1 MFKLGIRLDRADS
14 REKQPCALLVTRVR
28 EESVWQARW
37 GQDSSL
43 NRMEPPC
50 EEGRDLEGRKEPGS
64 GVWGIS
70 SLGTS
75 ACSTPIGKDL
85 SLGCSESPSAG
96 PVMINTSFLFCSRT
110 VYYMSYRQVY
120 ATEARTVFRC
130 CPGWSQKP
138 GQEGCLSGE
147 CPSLSAGTGQTE
159 QRHV

>member
-1 MFKLGIRLDRADS
+1 MTDKGIRLDRADS
-14 REKQPCALLVTRVR
+14 QEQQPCALLVTRVR

-75 ACSTPIGKDL
+75 ACSAPIGKDL
-85 SLGCSESPSAG
+85 S
-96 PVMINTSFLFCSRT
+96 
-110 VYYMSYRQVY
+110 SYLWGVLRAQVL
-120 ATEARTVFRC
+120 A
-130 CPGWSQKP
+130 
-138 GQEGCLSGE
+138 L
-147 CPSLSAGTGQTE
+147 
-159 QRHV
+159 